1 MPVVTATFER
11 RTFRVQA
18 IRVTKENMREISEW
32 CGGDLART
40 LDENQR
46 EYISVTV
53 GHVNGRPRLARAY
66 AGNWVTRLT
75 EGNNFRVYKD
85 KSFTEAFSPILSDAQ
100 KRSCVLQL
108 VKAAM
113 REQDVATYQ
122 GESKSTG
129 NTAEV
134 ITDRILELF

>member
-1 MPVVTATFER
+1 MPIVTATYER

-18 IRVTKENMREISEW
+18 IRVTKENMRELAEW

-40 LDENQR
+40 LDENER
-46 EYISVTV
+46 DYISVTV

-85 KSFTEAFSPILSDAQ
+85 KSFVEAFRAILDDTEKYA
-100 KRSCVLQL
+100 KVHQL
-108 VKAAM
+108 VRAAM
-113 REQDVATYQ
+113 REQDAATYH
-122 GESKSTG
+122 GESSNTG

-134 ITDRILELF
+134 ITTKILELF